1 MKPKTYNIEE
11 LRCNAFTRAGK
22 TFDII
27 RYEDFMQETHGFA
40 FPHRHN
46 YYMILFATEGSGSQ
60 LIDFKSY
67 PIKAGMVF
75 LLYPGM
81 IHAWEKDKGL
91 KGYLLFF
98 TPEFFTLRFN
108 DNNLL
113 QFPFFN
119 SSYSLPYVQ
128 FPSKGSNEIKFLF
141 DNMLKEYKKND
152 ENMVSSL
159 RSYLNILLIQST
171 RIYKSDKLV
180 DSEEQQ
186 QVKLLI
192 RNFENLIDTHFT
204 KKKLVKE
211 YAKLLHLTPNYLNI
225 ICKENLDKSAGEM
238 IRDRIMLEA
247 KRMLTHEDL
256 TVGEIGYEL
265 NFKDNAYF
273 SRFFKKYE
281 GLSPDK
287 FRKQIFRKK

>member
-27 RYEDFMQETHGFA
+27 RYEDFMKETNGFA

-46 YYMILFATEGSGSQ
+46 YYMVLLATEGTGSQ

-67 PIKAGMVF
+67 PIEAGMVF

-81 IHAWEKDKGL
+81 IHAWEKDKDL

-98 TPEFFTLRFN
+98 TPDFFTLRFN
-108 DNNLL
+108 DNNLS

-119 SSYSLPYVQ
+119 SSYSLPYVK
-128 FPSKGSNEIKFLF
+128 FPLAELTEIDCLF
-141 DNMLKEYKKND
+141 EHMLEEYKKNK
-152 ENMVSSL
+152 ENMVSAL
-159 RSYLNILLIQST
+159 RSYLNILLIQCA
-171 RIYKSDKLV
+171 RIYQCRTSI

-186 QVKLLI
+186 QAKLTI
-192 RNFENLIDTHFT
+192 RSFENLIDTHYT
-204 KKKLVKE
+204 QKKLVKE
-211 YAKLLHLTPNYLNI
+211 YAQMLHLTPNYLNI
-225 ICKENLDKSAGEM
+225 LCKENFDKSAGEM
-238 IRDRIMLEA
+238 IRDRVMLEA

-256 TVGEIGYEL
+256 TVAEIGYEL

-273 SRFFKKYE
+273 CRFFKKYE

-287 FRKQIFRKK
+287 FRKQIFNKN

>member
-46 YYMILFATEGSGSQ
+46 YYMILLATEGTGSQ

-67 PIKAGMVF
+67 PIQAGMVF

-81 IHAWEKDKGL
+81 IHAWEKDEGL
-91 KGYLLFF
+91 KGFLLFF

-128 FPSKGSNEIKFLF
+128 FSLAALSGINFLF
-141 DNMLKEYKKND
+141 DNMLTEYKKND
-152 ENMVSSL
+152 DNMVSSL
-159 RSYLNILLIQST
+159 RSYLNILLIECT
-171 RIYKSDKLV
+171 RIYGANKII

-186 QVKLLI
+186 AKLILQ
-192 RNFENLIDTHFT
+192 NFEKLIDTHFT
-204 KKKLVKE
+204 EKRLVKE

-225 ICKENLDKSAGEM
+225 LCKENLDKSAGEI
-238 IRDRIMLEA
+238 IRDRVMLEA
-247 KRMLTHEDL
+247 KRMLTHEGL
-256 TVGEIGYEL
+256 TVAEIGYEL

-273 SRFFKKYE
+273 CRFFKKYE

-287 FRKQIFRKK
+287 FRKQIFNEN

>member
-27 RYEDFMQETHGFA
+27 RYEDFMQETNGFA

-46 YYMILFATEGSGSQ
+46 YYMILLATEGTGSQ

-67 PIKAGMVF
+67 PIDAGMVF

-81 IHAWEKDKGL
+81 IHAWEKDENL

-98 TPEFFTLRFN
+98 TQEFFTLRFN

-119 SSYSLPYVQ
+119 SSYSLPYVK
-128 FPSKGSNEIKFLF
+128 FPEEEIENISCFFEK
-141 DNMLKEYKKND
+141 MLQDYKKND
-152 ENMVSSL
+152 DYMVSAL
-159 RSYLNILLIQST
+159 RSYLNILLIQCG
-171 RIYKSDKLV
+171 RIYQSKKPV
-180 DSEEQQ
+180 ENEEQHQ
-186 QVKLLI
+186 SKLLI
-192 RNFENLIDTHFT
+192 KNFEYLIDENF
-204 KKKLVKE
+204 KEKKLVKD
-211 YAKLLHLTPNYLNI
+211 YAKLLHITPNYLNI
-225 ICKENLDKSAGEM
+225 ICKESLDKSAGEL
-238 IRDRIMLEA
+238 IRDRVILEA
-247 KRMLTHEDL
+247 KRMLSHENL

-273 SRFFKKYE
+273 CRFFKKKE

-287 FRKQIFRKK
+287 FRKHIFS